1 MLDQNRVMTALA
13 ECHQAM
19 GKYKV
24 AWKLYKKIST
34 EVFASE
40 ENGAFENTWYW
51 IFHNAHLQTVH
62 CQVYMENYLGIR
74 IILGQKSIF
83 YPKIHILKVPI
94 FLLNSHF

>member
-62 CQVYMENYLGIR
+62 CQVYMENYLGTYNAFFWGKNPYFI
-74 IILGQKSIF
+74 
-83 YPKIHILKVPI
+83 PK
-94 FLLNSHF
+94 FTY